1 MTTQTVTLQEAQTRL
16 AELLTLAQTGN
27 EIIIVKGD
35 KPLARLVPIATPK
48 RKRRIAGLQRGK
60 IWVSDDF
67 DAPLPDEFWTGE
79 KSTRSWTHMPL
90 SGGRRSLKSFHHWR
104 MLLVKMTITLWCSAL
119 PVFGRCR

>member
-27 EIIIVKGD
+27 EIIIAEGN

-79 KSTRSWTHMPL
+79 K
-90 SGGRRSLKSFHHWR
+90 
-104 MLLVKMTITLWCSAL
+104 
-119 PVFGRCR
+119 